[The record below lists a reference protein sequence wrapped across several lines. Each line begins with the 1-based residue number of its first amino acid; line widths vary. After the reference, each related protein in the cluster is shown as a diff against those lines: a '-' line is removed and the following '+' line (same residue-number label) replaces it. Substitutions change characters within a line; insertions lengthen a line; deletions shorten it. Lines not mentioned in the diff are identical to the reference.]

1 VSVLPPI
8 TKLLVSRIEDAIN
21 WAEVIVITAS
31 DPIYANGLANLPSDQ
46 VILDFAGIA
55 PAGEEALH
63 LYFHERGTLQWPEG
77 IATDPHKPKERCGR
91 RRPRPRRRLAKRSCP
106 CSRMGRERADAT
118 MLDK

>member
-1 VSVLPPI
+1 MSVLPHI
-8 TKLLVSRIEDAIN
+8 TKLLVPRIEDAIN

-31 DPIYANGLANLPSDQ
+31 DPIYANGLANLRSDQ

-91 RRPRPRRRLAKRSCP
+91 AAAPTPQALGEAIVSLLKDGPLA
-106 CSRMGRERADAT
+106 SRCHHAR
-118 MLDK
+118 